1 MKIIV
6 APDSFKES
14 LSAPHAAKAIIDG
27 FSQVYP
33 DAEYVSIPLADGGE
47 GTVAAVVSARGGH
60 VERCKVHGAR
70 MTEVESFWGMLDEN
84 KTAVIE
90 VAAACGLE
98 QLAPTLRNPRLTTS
112 YGVGELIRFALDAGA
127 TRILVGLGGSA
138 SNDAGAGMLQALGVG
153 LLDEQGDVLPVGGAA
168 LANLATV
175 DLSGLDPRLKDV
187 SIEVACD
194 VDNTLCGSKGASFI
208 FGPQKGA
215 DSQMVIALDKALE
228 NFAARCK
235 EQLHID
241 LLSIVGGG
249 AAGGLGAALSGLLGA
264 KLCSGIDLLMDL
276 MAFDQALDGADLVIT
291 GEGRLDGQ
299 SIAGKT
305 PVGVARR
312 SQAAHI
318 PVIAIAGSL
327 GPDYPR
333 LYEHGIAAIFSCINR
348 VDSLS
353 SILATAEQDLSSSAR
368 NVAALWNMAG
378 HAAK

>member
-27 FSQVYP
+27 FSQIYP
-33 DAEYVSIPLADGGE
+33 DAEFVSIPLADGGE
-47 GTVAAVVSARGGH
+47 GTVAAVVSARGGR
-60 VERCKVHGAR
+60 VERCTVHGAR
-70 MTEVESFWGMLDEN
+70 MTEVESFWGMLDADQ
-84 KTAVIE
+84 TAVIE

-153 LLDEQGDVLPVGGAA
+153 LLDEQGEVLPVGGAA
-168 LANLATV
+168 LANLATI
-175 DLSGLDPRLKDV
+175 DMSGLDPRLKHAC
-187 SIEVACD
+187 IEVACD
-194 VDNTLCGSKGASFI
+194 VDNTLCGPKGASFI

-215 DSQMVIALDKALE
+215 DVQMTIALDKALE
-228 NFAARCK
+228 NFARCC
-235 EQLHID
+235 EAQLHTD
-241 LLSIVGGG
+241 LLSIIGGG

-264 KLCSGIDLLMDL
+264 KLRSGIDLLVDL
-276 MAFDQALDGADLVIT
+276 MAFDEALDGADLVIT

-299 SIAGKT
+299 SISGKT

-312 SQAAHI
+312 SQDAHI

-327 GPDYPR
+327 GPDYQR
-333 LYEHGIAAIFSCINR
+333 LYDHGITAIFSCVNR

-353 SILATAEQDLSSSAR
+353 SILATAEQDLLSSAR
-368 NVAALWNMAG
+368 NVAALWSMASQ
-378 HAAK
+378 A